1 MNMLF
6 VLLGGW
12 LGAISRY
19 EISKQGQRIWKKEFP
34 LPTLLTNAAGS
45 FLLGLV
51 YQLNWGVEWQNFL
64 AVGFLGSFTTFST
77 FHLELV
83 QLGSKR
89 KLAAAISYVLGSYV
103 LGIMLAI
110 IGISI

>member
-1 MNMLF
+1 MNMIV

-19 EISKQGQRIWKKEFP
+19 EISRQGQRIWKKDFP

-51 YQLNWGVEWQNFL
+51 YQLSWGAEWQNFL

-83 QLGSKR
+83 QLGNKR
-89 KLAAAISYVLGSYV
+89 RIAAAISYVLCSYAV
-103 LGIMLAI
+103 GISLAI
-110 IGISI
+110 IGFSM

>member
-1 MNMLF
+1 MNIIF

-12 LGAISRY
+12 LGAIARY
-19 EISKQGQRIWKKEFP
+19 ELSRQGQRIWKKDFP
-34 LPTLLTNAAGS
+34 LPTLLTNTAGS

-51 YQLNWGVEWQNFL
+51 YQLSWGAEWQNFF
-64 AVGFLGSFTTFST
+64 AVCFLGSFTTFST

-89 KLAAAISYVLGSYV
+89 KIAAAISYVLSSYA
-103 LGIMLAI
+103 LGIALAI
-110 IGISI
+110 IGLSM